1 MCEARHEPVLIRRE
15 AFTDG
20 TNPADE
26 GKTTECPSKSE
37 STTTED
43 CVDTYKIQRGDTI
56 DRVTKTLGMTWDEFR
71 RVNPDAVGRS
81 AKTGKWIIKAGT
93 EVKGPGSFQSVLQE
107 QRSVA
112 GDSAKDAEAPKSK
125 GQWTEY
131 TVKQGDTLWGLA
143 RDTFGTTVKEIAKTN
158 KIMNPERI
166 HPGQKIRVRIPDAA
180 ETVTAEVPERSEV
193 VASWYGK
200 EHHGRPMANGK
211 NYNMYA
217 STIAHRTL
225 PLGTKVELT
234 NPDTGQ
240 IVRAVVTDRGP
251 FIGGRDVDLSYGIA
265 KKLNMVEKG
274 VGKVI
279 MEIL

>member
-1 MCEARHEPVLIRRE
+1 M
-15 AFTDG
+15 
-20 TNPADE
+20 N
-26 GKTTECPSKSE
+26 
-37 STTTED
+37 
-43 CVDTYKIQRGDTI
+43 TYKIQSGDTI

-71 RVNPDAVGRS
+71 QVNPDAVGRS
-81 AKTGKWIIKAGT
+81 ARTGKWIIKAGT
-93 EVKGPGSFQSVLQE
+93 EVKGPASFQSVLQE
-107 QRSVA
+107 QRSAA
-112 GDSAKDAEAPKSK
+112 GDIAKDAEAPKSK

-131 TVKQGDTLWGLA
+131 TVKKGDTLWGLA
-143 RDTFGTTVKEIAKTN
+143 RDTFKTTVKELAKTN
-158 KIMNPERI
+158 KITNPDRI

-180 ETVTAEVPERSEV
+180 ENVTAEVPERSEV
-193 VASWYGK
+193 VASWYGQ
-200 EHHGRPMANGK
+200 EYHGRPMANGK
-211 NYNMYA
+211 IYNMYA

-234 NPDTGQ
+234 NPETGQ

-251 FIGGRDVDLSYGIA
+251 FIDGRDVDLSYGIA

>member
-1 MCEARHEPVLIRRE
+1 V
-15 AFTDG
+15 
-20 TNPADE
+20 N
-26 GKTTECPSKSE
+26 
-37 STTTED
+37 
-43 CVDTYKIQRGDTI
+43 TYTIQRGDTI

-71 RVNPDAVGRS
+71 QVNPDAVGRS

-93 EVKGPGSFQSVLQE
+93 EVKGPASFQSVLQE
-107 QRSVA
+107 QRSAA
-112 GDSAKDAEAPKSK
+112 GDVAKDAEAPKSK

-131 TVKQGDTLWGLA
+131 TVKKGDTLWGLA
-143 RDTFGTTVKEIAKTN
+143 RDTFGTTVKELAKTN
-158 KIMNPERI
+158 KITNPDRI

-180 ETVTAEVPERSEV
+180 ENVIAEVPERSEV

-200 EHHGRPMANGK
+200 EYHGRPMANGRI
-211 NYNMYA
+211 YNMY
-217 STIAHRTL
+217 SNTIAHRTL

-251 FIGGRDVDLSYGIA
+251 FSDGRDVDLSYGIA

>member
-1 MCEARHEPVLIRRE
+1 V
-15 AFTDG
+15 
-20 TNPADE
+20 N
-26 GKTTECPSKSE
+26 
-37 STTTED
+37 
-43 CVDTYKIQRGDTI
+43 TYKIQSGDTI
-56 DRVTKTLGMTWDEFR
+56 DRVTKKLGMTWDEFR
-71 RVNPDAVGRS
+71 QVNPDAVGRS
-81 AKTGKWIIKAGT
+81 ARTGKWIIKAGA

-112 GDSAKDAEAPKSK
+112 RDIAKHAEAPKSK

-143 RDTFGTTVKEIAKTN
+143 RDTFGTTVKELAKANRITN
-158 KIMNPERI
+158 SDRI
-166 HPGQKIRVRIPDAA
+166 HPGQKIHARIPDAA
-180 ETVTAEVPERSEV
+180 ENVTPEVPERSEV

-200 EHHGRPMANGK
+200 EYHGRPMANGK
-211 NYNMYA
+211 IYNMYA

-251 FIGGRDVDLSYGIA
+251 FIDGRDVDLSYGIA

>member
-1 MCEARHEPVLIRRE
+1 MARILLTIENNFDAHRKS
-15 AFTDG
+15 
-20 TNPADE
+20 N
-26 GKTTECPSKSE
+26 KTTS
-37 STTTED
+37 ED
-43 CVDTYKIQRGDTI
+43 CVETYKIQRGDTI
-56 DRVTKTLGMTWDEFR
+56 DRVTKKLGMSWDEFR
-71 RVNPDAVGRS
+71 QVNPDAVGRS

-93 EVKGPGSFQSVLQE
+93 EVKGPGSFQSVLQK
-107 QRSVA
+107 QQSAAR
-112 GDSAKDAEAPKSK
+112 DTAKDAEAPKSK

-143 RDTFGTTVKEIAKTN
+143 RDTFGATVKEIAKTN
-158 KIMNPERI
+158 KITNPDRI
-166 HPGQKIRVRIPDAA
+166 HPGQKIRVKIPDAA
-180 ETVTAEVPERSEV
+180 EKVTPEAGERSEV

-211 NYNMYA
+211 IYNMYA

-234 NPDTGQ
+234 NPDTSQ

-251 FIGGRDVDLSYGIA
+251 FIDGRDVDLSYGIA
-265 KKLNMVEKG
+265 KKLSIVEKG

>member
-1 MCEARHEPVLIRRE
+1 MARILLTIENNFDAHR
-15 AFTDG
+15 
-20 TNPADE
+20 
-26 GKTTECPSKSE
+26 KSNK
-37 STTTED
+37 TTTED

-56 DRVTKTLGMTWDEFR
+56 DRVTKKLGMSWDEFR
-71 RVNPDAVGRS
+71 QVNPDAVGRS

-93 EVKGPGSFQSVLQE
+93 EVKGPGSFQTVLQK
-107 QRSVA
+107 QQ
-112 GDSAKDAEAPKSK
+112 SAARDTAKASEAPKSK

-158 KIMNPERI
+158 KITNPDRI
-166 HPGQKIRVRIPDAA
+166 HPGQKIRVNIPDAA
-180 ETVTAEVPERSEV
+180 EKVTPEAGERSEV

-200 EHHGRPMANGK
+200 EYHGRPMANGK
-211 NYNMYA
+211 TYNMYA

-234 NPDTGQ
+234 NPDTSQ

-251 FIGGRDVDLSYGIA
+251 FIDGRDVDLSYGIA
-265 KKLNMVEKG
+265 KKLSIVEKG

>member
-1 MCEARHEPVLIRRE
+1 M
-15 AFTDG
+15 
-20 TNPADE
+20 N
-26 GKTTECPSKSE
+26 
-37 STTTED
+37 
-43 CVDTYKIQRGDTI
+43 TYTIQRGDTI

-71 RVNPDAVGRS
+71 QVNPEAVGRS

-93 EVKGPGSFQSVLQE
+93 EVKGPASFQSVLQE
-107 QRSVA
+107 QRSAA
-112 GDSAKDAEAPKSK
+112 GDIAKDAEAPKSK
-125 GQWTEY
+125 SQWTEY
-131 TVKQGDTLWGLA
+131 TVKKGDTLWGLA
-143 RDTFGTTVKEIAKTN
+143 RDTFGTTVKELAKTN
-158 KIMNPERI
+158 KIKNPDRI

-180 ETVTAEVPERSEV
+180 ENVIAEVPERSEV

-200 EHHGRPMANGK
+200 EYHGRPMANGRI
-211 NYNMYA
+211 YNMYS

-251 FIGGRDVDLSYGIA
+251 YIDGRDVDLSYGIA

>member
-1 MCEARHEPVLIRRE
+1 M
-15 AFTDG
+15 
-20 TNPADE
+20 
-26 GKTTECPSKSE
+26 
-37 STTTED
+37 
-43 CVDTYKIQRGDTI
+43 DTYKIQRGDTI

-71 RVNPDAVGRS
+71 QVNPDAVGRS

-93 EVKGPGSFQSVLQE
+93 EVKGPGFFQSVLQE
-107 QRSVA
+107 QRSA
-112 GDSAKDAEAPKSK
+112 ARDTAKDAEAPKTK

-143 RDTFGTTVKEIAKTN
+143 RDTFGTTVQEIAKTN

-180 ETVTAEVPERSEV
+180 ETVTAEVPEKSEV

-200 EHHGRPMANGK
+200 EYHGRPMANGK
-211 NYNMYA
+211 IYNMYA

-251 FIGGRDVDLSYGIA
+251 FVDGRDVDLSYGIA

>member
-1 MCEARHEPVLIRRE
+1 M
-15 AFTDG
+15 
-20 TNPADE
+20 N
-26 GKTTECPSKSE
+26 
-37 STTTED
+37 
-43 CVDTYKIQRGDTI
+43 TYKIQSGDTI

-71 RVNPDAVGRS
+71 QVNPDAVGRS

-93 EVKGPGSFQSVLQE
+93 EVKGPASFQSVLQE
-107 QRSVA
+107 QRSAA
-112 GDSAKDAEAPKSK
+112 GDIAKGAEAPKSK

-131 TVKQGDTLWGLA
+131 TVKKGDTLWGLA
-143 RDTFGTTVKEIAKTN
+143 RDTFGTTVKELAKTN
-158 KIMNPERI
+158 KITNPDRI
-166 HPGQKIRVRIPDAA
+166 HPGQKIRARIPDAA
-180 ETVTAEVPERSEV
+180 ENVTAEVPERSEV

-200 EHHGRPMANGK
+200 EYHGRPMANGRT
-211 NYNMYA
+211 YNMYA

-251 FIGGRDVDLSYGIA
+251 FIDGRDVDLSYGIA